1 MLRRTFKQSHLVR
14 IATAMAASFVVALL
28 PTSPA
33 AAAPTGYVTISD
45 GTSIAI
51 NVRMP
56 DNYVEGK
63 KYPTIF
69 EMSGYDGGS
78 SSGTTPFG
86 LVGEGSRGLTEPYNK
101 NYVTVHASVRG
112 TGCSS
117 GEFDLFS
124 WRSALDGRE
133 VIDWIA
139 EQSWSNGDVG
149 IYGHSY
155 GGITGTMIAATQ
167 PPQLTAISVS
177 GLIDDLYRGIV
188 YPGGVSNYGF
198 PLLWTGII
206 RNIYDVGG
214 GSYPG
219 IEAGDAQCAANI
231 ATHRRV
237 LVNDPIIQGLT
248 DIDNTWFQSRSLINY
263 IERIEVPVHI
273 SGANQ
278 DEQTGPRGPY
288 HLWEAVGGVPKRLV
302 MSNGDHGTQTNPE
315 FQADRLSWMDHWLR
329 GENNGFGVFK
339 PGKKK
344 QPTSVASLFE
354 TQGGQSGSRIVSKT
368 FPLENTSWTD
378 FYLHEGGVLNA
389 DAPTGAEATD
399 MYVSGSPRESWSF
412 QAGDEL
418 GPPITT
424 EAGPDELTYSSGAFE
439 KPTAV
444 SGPITATVF
453 ASATATDTEFF
464 VQLIDEAPDGSR
476 QYLQRGM
483 LKASHRAIDR
493 ALSDK
498 RSDGSIYRPY
508 RPHTNPTDIVPLEV
522 NEYLIEVF
530 PLTWIFRPGHKLV
543 VKIHTPPAVD
553 SFYVY
558 VPKRLPGINT
568 ILHDADHPS
577 RLTLPLVP
585 VKASNLG
592 PEPGTC
598 SLDAVRCVP

>member
-1 MLRRTFKQSHLVR
+1 MHRRNGVVG
-14 IATAMAASFVVALL
+14 TALTMAALFVVALL
-28 PTSPA
+28 PAGPA

-56 DNYVEGK
+56 DGYVEGR

-78 SSGTTPFG
+78 SDGTTPFG

-133 VIDWIA
+133 VIEWIA
-139 EQSWSNGDVG
+139 DQPWSNGKVG

-155 GGITGTMIAATQ
+155 GGITGTMIASTR
-167 PPQLTAISVS
+167 PPHLTAISVS

-206 RNIYDVGG
+206 RNVYDVGG

-219 IEAGDAQCAANI
+219 LAAGDAQCAANI

-237 LVNDPIIQGLT
+237 LVNDPIIQGLADT
-248 DIDNTWFQSRSLINY
+248 DNTWFQARSLINY
-263 IERIEVPVHI
+263 VERIEVPVHI

-288 HLWEAVGGVPKRLV
+288 HLWEAIRGVPKRLL

-315 FQADRLSWMDHWLR
+315 FQADRLAWMDQWMR
-329 GENNGFGVFK
+329 GKHNGFGRWK
-339 PGKKK
+339 AGKRA
-344 QPTSVASLFE
+344 PTSVVSLFE
-354 TQGGQSGSRIVSKT
+354 TQGGRSGSRVVSKR
-368 FPLENTSWTD
+368 FPLENTAWTN
-378 FYLHEGGVLNA
+378 FYLHEGGVLNLK
-389 DAPTGAEATD
+389 APTGPEPADT
-399 MYVSGSPRESWSF
+399 YISGSPRESWSF
-412 QAGDEL
+412 QLGDEV
-418 GPPITT
+418 GPPLTT
-424 EAGPDELTYSSGAFE
+424 EAGPDELTYTSGAFE
-439 KPTAV
+439 EPTAV

-453 ASATATDTEFF
+453 SSATATDTEFF
-464 VQLIDEAPDGSR
+464 VQLIDEAPDGSH

-493 ALSDK
+493 GLSDK
-498 RSDGSIYRPY
+498 LSDGTIYRPY

-530 PLTWIFRPGHKLV
+530 PLTWLFRPGHKLV
-543 VKIHTPPAVD
+543 VKIHTPPLVD
-553 SFYVY
+553 SFYAY
-558 VPKRLPGINT
+558 VPKRPPGINT
-568 ILHDADHPS
+568 IYHGADHPS
-577 RLTLPLVP
+577 RLMLPLVP
-585 VKASNLG
+585 VTPAALG